1 MSEKQLEN
9 QLVRTLHDGLR
20 EPGRLAAVSL
30 AGASLE
36 VRSLADLC
44 ESHAFEIFQNDA
56 RWNTHKGFMEDVIG
70 GMTPD
75 IVLRSVL
82 SGQNR
87 IYIEVKESDCLH
99 YNTED
104 SQIIRY
110 FLHLLAVSERNPKG
124 IPDISRAI
132 ILAAPS
138 SWFENSR
145 TGTDWKYFIKHYGN
159 LARAFCITLGEW
171 RVDNA

>member
-1 MSEKQLEN
+1 MSEKQIED
-9 QLVRTLHDGLR
+9 QLVRTLHNGLR
-20 EPGRLAAVSL
+20 EPGRLAAVILTS
-30 AGASLE
+30 ASSD
-36 VRSLADLC
+36 VRSFADVC
-44 ESHAFEIFQNDA
+44 GSHAFEIFQNDTG
-56 RWNTHKGFMEDVIG
+56 WNTHKGFMEDVIG

-99 YNTED
+99 YDTED

-138 SWFENSR
+138 GWFENSR
-145 TGTDWKYFIKHYGN
+145 TGTDWRYFIEHYCD
-159 LARAFCITLGEW
+159 LARAFCITLGEL
-171 RVDNA
+171 RVDSA